1 MSVTKK
7 LANTKKFYSDIGEY
21 VPQLVGLRKDIRIN
35 DIQPLIQSSLES
47 IVSIDALQKKIEN
60 TPEWDYLFHIWHLIC
75 MVDISTHRI
84 ITTLDDITLDNEYIT
99 TRMSQTHIQSVTS
112 MYKTIQ
118 ASYYKLQ
125 KSNDI
130 DDIAIINKFSEIIW
144 EKMNPMNTESASVNF
159 NKIHTLVKKYI
170 HSISL
175 FAYITQKILEQCQ
188 SVDICDTILSKIED
202 IKDLVLV
209 QGAEKFC
216 SKTLFKTNPHIKTFG
231 LTPKCPTDTLLN
243 ITNKIFQQKTPLSK
257 LTSLS
262 KTSKTYIIILNRI
275 IKNPLEFSLW
285 RLFNWDYAKD
295 YIQSD
300 TLGINTKVVDRF
312 ETISYIRNSGKPKWD
327 FDINT
332 FGDIES
338 DSVVVLET
346 LDNDAYRILTP
357 YTDDKNLKIKKN
369 DIVTFLH
376 YIKNKG
382 VCNTISRV
390 SVYHEISQR
399 KALQNMFLPIKF
411 NIDDIKTD
419 SRKIIDT
426 KYLRNEITT
435 QLLKIFLNI
444 VKKDYGDGAK
454 INDNHDFSK
463 IIHHDTIQEK
473 FSSILIE
480 QYDIY
485 TFKNKENLGD
495 FPFSETLKSF
505 LSNVHWF
512 NRSFIRNLHDLFIK
526 LKIDKKVF
534 TYDKV
539 TKKMELYRIF
549 NGILVDAVNQLISDD
564 SNIYQSLIV
573 KNKLLKLSLV

>member
-1 MSVTKK
+1 MLIKK
-7 LANTKKFYSDIGEY
+7 KVANTRKFYSDISEY
-21 VPQLVGLRKDIRIN
+21 VSQLVELHKDIRIN
-35 DIQPLIQSSLES
+35 DIQLLIQSSLES
-47 IVSIDALQKKIEN
+47 IDKVDSLQKKIEN
-60 TPEWDYLFHIWHLIC
+60 TPDWEYLFHIWHLMCII
-75 MVDISTHRI
+75 DNSIHYI
-84 ITTLDDITLDNEYIT
+84 ITILDDITLDNEYIISH
-99 TRMSQTHIQSVTS
+99 MSQTHIQSVAN
-112 MYKTIQ
+112 MYKAIQ
-118 ASYYKLQ
+118 VSYYKLQ
-125 KSNDI
+125 KSNAI

-144 EKMNPMNTESASVNF
+144 EQMNPMNTESTLGHF
-159 NKIHTLVKKYI
+159 NKIHTLVIKYI

-188 SVDICDTILSKIED
+188 GSCYTILSKIED
-202 IKDLVLV
+202 MKDLVLV
-209 QGAEKFC
+209 QGVEKCC

-243 ITNKIFQQKTPLSK
+243 ITNKIFQQKTSLSK

-262 KTSKTYIIILNRI
+262 KTTKTYIIILNRI

-300 TLGINTKVVDRF
+300 VLGINTKVVDRF
-312 ETISYIRNSGKPKWD
+312 ETISYIRNSNKPKWD
-327 FDINT
+327 FSIDT

-357 YTDDKNLKIKKN
+357 YTDDKNLKIKKT
-369 DIVTFLH
+369 DIVAFLH

-411 NIDDIKTD
+411 NVDDIKTD

-444 VKKDYGDGAK
+444 AKKDYGDGAK

-463 IIHHDTIQEK
+463 IIHHSQLQEK

-485 TFKNKENLGD
+485 TFKNRENLGD
-495 FPFSETLKSF
+495 FPFSETLQSF

-526 LKIDKKVF
+526 LKIDKKIF
-534 TYDKV
+534 TYDK
-539 TKKMELYRIF
+539 TAKKMELYRLF

-564 SNIYQSLIV
+564 SNIYQSLIM
-573 KNKLLKLSLV
+573 KNALLNLTLV

>member
-1 MSVTKK
+1 MSIKKK
-7 LANTKKFYSDIGEY
+7 LSNTKKIYSDIIEY
-21 VPQLVGLRKDIRIN
+21 IQQLVKLHKDIRIN
-35 DIQPLIQSSLES
+35 DIQILIQSSLES
-47 IVSIDALQKKIEN
+47 IDQITTLQKKIEN
-60 TPEWDYLFHIWHLIC
+60 TPDSWEYLFHIWHLMC
-75 MVDISTHRI
+75 MVDNSTLYI
-84 ITTLDDITLDNEYIT
+84 ITTLDDITLSNEHIIT
-99 TRMSQTHIQSVTS
+99 SMSQTHIQSVAV

-118 ASYYKLQ
+118 ASYYRLK

-130 DDIAIINKFSEIIW
+130 DDITIINNFSEIIW
-144 EKMNPMNTESASVNF
+144 KQMNPIDDESTLDHF
-159 NKIHTLVKKYI
+159 NKIYKLIKKYI

-188 SVDICDTILSKIED
+188 GNICDIILSKIED

-209 QGAEKFC
+209 QGVEKC
-216 SKTLFKTNPHIKTFG
+216 CLKTLFKTNPHIKTFG

-243 ITNKIFQQKTPLSK
+243 ITNKIFQQKVSLLK

-300 TLGINTKVVDRF
+300 ALGINTKVVDRF
-312 ETISYIRNSGKPKWD
+312 ETISYIRNSNKPKWN
-327 FDINT
+327 FDIST
-332 FGDIES
+332 YGDIES

-369 DIVTFLH
+369 DIVAFLH

-399 KALQNMFLPIKF
+399 KALQNMFLPIRF

-435 QLLKIFLNI
+435 QLLKIFLDI
-444 VKKDYGDGAK
+444 TKKDYGDGVK
-454 INDNHDFSK
+454 VNDNHDFSK
-463 IIHHDTIQEK
+463 IIHHNDIQEK

-485 TFKNKENLGD
+485 TFKNKENIGD

-526 LKIDKKVF
+526 LKIDKKIF
-534 TYDKV
+534 TYDKT
-539 TKKMELYRIF
+539 TKKIELYRLF
-549 NGILVDAVNQLISDD
+549 NVILNEAVNQLISDD
-564 SNIYQSLIV
+564 SNIYQSLIM
-573 KNKLLKLSLV
+573 KNALLKLSLI